1 MKKKKLALL
10 LAVAMSVTSIDSTA
24 MIVNAADFTSEDV
37 QEQGVELTDEPS
49 EATVETDA
57 ETEDGGVLSE
67 NSSEDESIEITDEPQ
82 ESADTE
88 GEDAEIDIQEEEE
101 TSPEDVFSAEDEIAV
116 LNDEGEGD
124 LGDSN
129 SEVSATEM
137 TLGNVYK
144 AKIDE
149 PGKTV
154 WFKFTPAESGRYE
167 IYSTGR
173 FDTYVEFYGT
183 NPAGTRIAENDDGNK
198 DVNFSLKQNLEAG
211 ETYYYRTRML
221 HEDVKGTFN
230 VQIVQKKVLSVEA
243 ANVLT
248 EGIAGTAFYTY
259 ADLTVK
265 SADDTVI
272 STKLSYNDRQVSVY
286 DDSEY
291 IGSIS
296 VSLTKDGQ
304 EYSLGKTLDAGIY
317 TMKFVYKN
325 DGEEEASVESTTY
338 TVTIRDIEDIAN
350 SPLYKG
356 SLSLNKTTEVSTPIK
371 GMAYYSFT
379 APADGD
385 YYMTNCKS
393 SFSVYRVNSDGT
405 VYDAGQTWIGSKK
418 DDRFYL
424 CFYGGNYSDS
434 DKETVSVTVKPI
446 VDMESMVYVADSDS
460 AIDGLE
466 NPTAWENMP
475 GRLILTD
482 KEGGTEEIVPTWD
495 SILWLASGY
504 NIHNEVYT
512 INADK
517 SETKFE
523 RYDEENYEARPFPA
537 GNYKVRFT
545 LYNNNGSETGITA
558 ETTFTVKALDFMSL
572 PELKKDSNA
581 IDVSESRYKWYRFT
595 PWKDG
600 HYHFQWKFAKENG
613 NSDGFDRKWYRIE
626 NGKPVPYDMYWDI
639 EDGNSEL
646 KNDTQYVIGIK
657 SAEDNPVTLN
667 ITKEAVAVEMK
678 NLVYSPNPMTFTAGF
693 DNVSLDKF
701 KGTVVF
707 DNDTTKAVSMG
718 YEDYD
723 NDLSYMLVNSDD
735 NTVDTLNLPAGE
747 YFYKILYNRIQ
758 VASIPVA
765 VVEPE
770 ITVDLKAD
778 NAGIVKNSGSR
789 MIVSFTP
796 EKSGKYELNFN
807 AGVRSVKLAT
817 KNEDGTYTQINS
829 WSNYYDNLYSVYATL
844 NAETTYY
851 FGISA
856 EDRYQELQVTPK
868 LLAKPVKI
876 ETKLLENREYIE
888 EIDDFSD
895 VKLET
900 TVTFSDGTTKKVS
913 NNEKFDGYEIEYEG
927 CLAGEV
933 EYSRFYFYSSLNPGT
948 WNIRPCLVDTGSDDN
963 ESDIKG
969 DLAGKEITITVNSL
983 NDKMSEFTPLEK
995 DKETN
1000 VKATNQALYTF
1011 TADKAGTYVLS
1022 GEAGI
1027 EGTAYIYDAEEAC
1040 WYEYNLYKELNL
1052 AAGQSCVIKLQPYF
1066 DTTITVSQKTEE
1078 IPDPDPGDKPTGE
1091 TTKDFELTDGMSGK
1105 EITVANEGDVVS
1117 ATFTPPADGYYRVDI
1132 RDIRDISDYEAYVS
1146 TSLYRDDNED
1156 NITTTSSDELTW
1168 KLEKGKKYTYQF
1180 ELQEEETDDYIR
1192 GSFKVSFRKVEIKTI
1207 KNIELVLKDE
1217 YQESDCTMLDDLGDF
1232 YNTKITYQDGLSKI
1246 YERLGGTDE
1255 FGNQWD
1261 TTDKEDESTSYTS
1274 KAIKHQISFR
1284 YCGTGES
1291 DWNDIGQQSI
1301 NIPALASFDELAV
1314 DKEAMPFKDE
1324 ADRKYYRFTP
1334 SETGT
1339 YRFDSKMIGTHSL
1352 DVDIYTIDGAYNGSE
1367 NRWQLEQNEMSKTYL
1382 GAGKVSCYLQKGQT
1396 YVVQVNWHYDEDA
1409 STSTLQIKK
1418 IKTLKSI
1425 EVENKPDQTSVLPG
1439 NSDFLRFS
1447 LDGMTINATYTDGSV
1462 EKIVYGKTDSQ
1473 GMTFD
1478 IYSTKWIN
1486 DKICRVMVEM
1496 GGYKASFDLEA
1507 ASWDAVPALTPEK
1520 EESVVATA
1528 NGMAFRRF
1536 VPSESGYYSFSGK
1549 NCWIQLYDSSAK
1561 EGLTEDRAYLEKGVP
1576 YWVYIYVTNPKETA
1590 TVKVLTGACRW
1601 EVSEK
1606 VEATCTK
1613 DGKVVKTCKT
1623 HGDTITMID
1632 SARGHE
1638 WGAWATIKKPSCA
1651 DGEQQHVCDVCKTV
1665 EKRSIKATKAHS
1677 FSAWKVTKNATVL
1690 AEGVQERTCSVCG
1703 KTETASVAKL
1713 PATIALNVKGTIPLK
1728 VKQSFTV
1735 KVTMGEGDRVV
1746 SWKTSNKKVV
1756 SVKNGKIK
1764 GLKAGK
1770 NATITVQLASGKKAS
1785 FKVKVQKPAVA
1796 TKSIKV
1802 TNAATGRKQ
1811 GKKATLKRGQ
1821 SLKLKAAL
1829 TPITSLQKVK
1839 WSTSNKK
1846 IVTVSKSGVIKAK
1859 KKGKATITV
1868 KSGNKKYN
1876 IKITVK

>member
-24 MIVNAADFTSEDV
+24 MMVNAADFTSEDV

-57 ETEDGGVLSE
+57 ETEDGEVISD
-67 NSSEDESIEITDEPQ
+67 NSSEDESIEVTDEPQ

-137 TLGNVYK
+137 TLGNVYQ

-149 PGKTV
+149 AGKTV

-211 ETYYYRTRML
+211 KTYYYRTKMYS
-221 HEDVKGTFN
+221 EYVTGTFN

-243 ANVLT
+243 TDVLT

-265 SADDTVI
+265 SADDMVI
-272 STKLSYNDRQVSVY
+272 STKLFYNDRQVSV

-304 EYSLGKTLDAGIY
+304 EYSLGDYLNAGTY

-325 DGEEEASVESTTY
+325 DGEEEASVESIPY
-338 TVTIRDIEDIAN
+338 TVTIRDANDITN

-356 SLSLNKTTEVSTPIK
+356 SLSLNETTEVSTPRK
-371 GMAYYSFT
+371 GVAYYSFT

-393 SFSVYRVNSDGT
+393 DFSVYRVNSEGT
-405 VYDAGQTWIGSKK
+405 VYYAGQTWTDLKK
-418 DDRFYL
+418 DDRVYL
-424 CFYGGNYSDS
+424 RFYGGNYSDS

-466 NPTAWENMP
+466 NPTVWENMP

-495 SILWLASGY
+495 STLRLESGY

-537 GNYKVRFT
+537 GNYKVKFT
-545 LYNNNGSETGITA
+545 LYDNNDSKTDITA
-558 ETTFTVKALDFMSL
+558 ETTFTVKALDYKSL
-572 PELKKDSNA
+572 PELTKDSNA
-581 IDVSESRYKWYRFT
+581 IDASGSYYKWYRFT

-600 HYHFQWKFAKENG
+600 YYHFEWQSAKGNG
-613 NSDGFDRKWYRIE
+613 NSAGFDRKWYRIE
-626 NGKPVPYDMYWDI
+626 NGKPVPDDNYGNI
-639 EDGNSEL
+639 EYGNSEL
-646 KNDTQYVIGIK
+646 IKGTQYVIGIK
-657 SAEDNPVTLN
+657 SATDNPVTLN
-667 ITKEAVAVEMK
+667 ITKEPVAVEMK

-693 DNVSLDKF
+693 DDVRLDKF

-718 YEDYD
+718 YDDYD
-723 NDLSYMLVNSDD
+723 NDLSYMLVNSDGD
-735 NTVDTLNLPAGE
+735 AVDTSNLPAGE
-747 YFYKILYNRIQ
+747 YFYKILHNRIQ
-758 VASIPVA
+758 VASILVT

-770 ITVDLKAD
+770 ITADLKAD
-778 NAGIVKNSGSR
+778 KSGTVKNNGSQ
-789 MIVSFTP
+789 MIVSFAP

-817 KNEDGTYTQINS
+817 KDESGTYTQINS
-829 WSNYYDNLYSVYATL
+829 WSNDYSESLSSVYATL
-844 NAETTYY
+844 NAGTTYY

-856 EDRYQELQVTPK
+856 DDRYQELQITPK

-876 ETKLLENREYIE
+876 ETKLLENRDYIE
-888 EIDDFSD
+888 RINNFSD

-900 TVTFSDGTTKKVS
+900 TVTFSDDTTKKVS
-913 NNEKFDGYEIEYEG
+913 NNETFDGYKIEYEG
-927 CLAGEV
+927 CLAGEA
-933 EYSRFYFYSSLNPGT
+933 EYNRFYYSSLNPGK
-948 WNIRPCLVDTGSDDN
+948 WNIRPCLVDADSDDD
-963 ESDIKG
+963 ESDIEG
-969 DLAGKEITITVNSL
+969 TLTRNEITITVNSL
-983 NDKMSEFTPLEK
+983 NDKMSAFTPLEK
-995 DKETN
+995 DKKTN

-1011 TADKAGTYVLS
+1011 TADEEGTYVLS
-1022 GEAGI
+1022 SEANI
-1027 EGTAYIYDAEEAC
+1027 EGTAYIYDAEDEY
-1040 WYEYNLYKELNL
+1040 WYAYDLYEELNL
-1052 AAGQSCVIKLQPYF
+1052 AAEQSCVIKLQSYF
-1066 DTTITVSQKTEE
+1066 DATITVSKKTEE

-1091 TTKDFELTDGMSGK
+1091 TTKDFELTDGMSEK
-1105 EITVANEGDVVS
+1105 EITVANAVDVVS

-1132 RDIRDISDYEAYVS
+1132 RDISDYEAYVS
-1146 TSLYRDDNED
+1146 TSLYCDDNRD
-1156 NITTTSSDELTW
+1156 TITTTSSDALIW
-1168 KLEKGKKYTYQF
+1168 KLENGKKYTYKF
-1180 ELQEEETDDYIR
+1180 ELREEETDDYIR
-1192 GSFKVSFRKVEIKTI
+1192 GSFKVSFRKIELKTI

-1217 YQESDCTMLDDLGDF
+1217 YQASDCTLFDDLYDF
-1232 YNTKITYQDGLSKI
+1232 YNTKITYQDGSSKI
-1246 YERLGGTDE
+1246 YERLWGTDE
-1255 FGNQWD
+1255 YGNQWD
-1261 TTDKEDESTSYTS
+1261 TTHKEDESTSYAS
-1274 KAIKHQISFR
+1274 KAIKHQISFM
-1284 YCGTGES
+1284 YIGTGES
-1291 DWNDIGQQSI
+1291 EWTDIGQQSI

-1314 DKEAMPFKDE
+1314 NKEAMPFENGLDK
-1324 ADRKYYRFTP
+1324 KCYRFTP

-1367 NRWQLEQNEMSKTYL
+1367 NRWQLDKNEMSKTYL
-1382 GAGKVSCYLQKGQT
+1382 EAGKVSCYLQEGQT
-1396 YVVQVNWHYDEDA
+1396 YVVEVHWYYDEDA
-1409 STSTLQIKK
+1409 SASTLQIRKV
-1418 IKTLKSI
+1418 KTLKSI
-1425 EVENKPDQTSVLPG
+1425 EVEKKPDQKSVLPG
-1439 NSDFLRFS
+1439 NPDFRRVS
-1447 LDGMTINATYTDGSV
+1447 LDGMTIKATYTDGSV

-1507 ASWDAVPALTPEK
+1507 ASWDDVPALTLEK
-1520 EESVVATA
+1520 EENIVSTA
-1528 NGMAFRRF
+1528 NNVAFRRF

-1549 NCWIQLYDSSAK
+1549 NCWIQLYDSGAK
-1561 EGLTEDRAYLEKGVP
+1561 KGLTEDRAYLEKDVP

-1601 EVSEK
+1601 EVIEK

-1613 DGKVVKTCKT
+1613 DGKVVKECKT

-1638 WGAWATIKKPSCA
+1638 WGAWITIKKPSCA
-1651 DGEQQHVCDVCKTV
+1651 DGEQQHVCSDCKTV

-1690 AEGVQERTCSVCG
+1690 SEGVQQRSCSVCG
-1703 KTETASVAKL
+1703 KTETASIAKL

-1735 KVTMGEGDRVV
+1735 KVTMGAGDRVV

-1770 NATITVQLASGKKAS
+1770 SATITVQLASGKKAS

-1811 GKKATLKRGQ
+1811 GKKATMKRGQ

>member
-10 LAVAMSVTSIDSTA
+10 LAVAMTVTSIDSTA
-24 MIVNAADFTSEDV
+24 MMVNAADFISEEV
-37 QEQGVELTDEPS
+37 QEQSVELTDEPS
-49 EATVETDA
+49 EATEETDA
-57 ETEDGGVLSE
+57 ETEDGEVISD

-137 TLGNVYK
+137 TLGNVYQ

-149 PGKTV
+149 AGKTV

-211 ETYYYRTRML
+211 KTYYYRTKMYS
-221 HEDVKGTFN
+221 EYVKGTFN

-243 ANVLT
+243 TDVLT

-265 SADDTVI
+265 SADDMVI
-272 STKLSYNDRQVSVY
+272 STKLFYNDRQVSV

-304 EYSLGKTLDAGIY
+304 EYSLGDYLNAGTY

-325 DGEEEASVESTTY
+325 DGEEEASVESIPY
-338 TVTIRDIEDIAN
+338 TVTIRDANDITN

-356 SLSLNKTTEVSTPIK
+356 SLSLNETTEVSTPRK
-371 GMAYYSFT
+371 GVAYYSFT

-393 SFSVYRVNSDGT
+393 DFSVYRVNSEGT
-405 VYDAGQTWIGSKK
+405 VYYAGQTWTDLKK
-418 DDRFYL
+418 DDRVYL
-424 CFYGGNYSDS
+424 RFYGGNYSDS

-466 NPTAWENMP
+466 NPTVWENMP

-495 SILWLASGY
+495 STLRLASGY

-537 GNYKVRFT
+537 GNYKVKFT
-545 LYNNNGSETGITA
+545 LYDNNDSKTDITA
-558 ETTFTVKALDFMSL
+558 ETTFTVKALDYKSL
-572 PELKKDSNA
+572 PELTKDSNA
-581 IDVSESRYKWYRFT
+581 IDASGSYYKWYRFT

-600 HYHFQWKFAKENG
+600 YYHFEWQSAKGNG
-613 NSDGFDRKWYRIE
+613 NSAGFDRKWYRIE
-626 NGKPVPYDMYWDI
+626 NGKPVPDDNYGNI
-639 EDGNSEL
+639 EYGNSEL
-646 KNDTQYVIGIK
+646 IKGTQYVIGIK
-657 SAEDNPVTLN
+657 SATDNPVTLN
-667 ITKEAVAVEMK
+667 ITKEPVAVEMK

-693 DNVSLDKF
+693 DDVRLDKF

-718 YEDYD
+718 YDDYD
-723 NDLSYMLVNSDD
+723 NDLSYMLVNSDGD
-735 NTVDTLNLPAGE
+735 AVDTSNLPAGE
-747 YFYKILYNRIQ
+747 YFYKILHNRIQ
-758 VASIPVA
+758 VASILVT

-770 ITVDLKAD
+770 ITADLKAD
-778 NAGIVKNSGSR
+778 KSGTVKNNGSQ
-789 MIVSFTP
+789 MIVSFAP

-817 KNEDGTYTQINS
+817 KDESGTYTQINS
-829 WSNYYDNLYSVYATL
+829 WSNDYSESLSSVYATL
-844 NAETTYY
+844 NAGTTYY

-856 EDRYQELQVTPK
+856 DDRYQELQITPK

-876 ETKLLENREYIE
+876 ETKLLENRDYIE
-888 EIDDFSD
+888 RINNFSD

-900 TVTFSDGTTKKVS
+900 TVTFSDDTTKKVS
-913 NNEKFDGYEIEYEG
+913 NNETFDGYKIEYEG
-927 CLAGEV
+927 CLAGEA
-933 EYSRFYFYSSLNPGT
+933 EYNRFYYSSLNPGK
-948 WNIRPCLVDTGSDDN
+948 WNIRPCLVDADSDDD
-963 ESDIKG
+963 ESDIEG
-969 DLAGKEITITVNSL
+969 TLTRNEITITVNSL
-983 NDKMSEFTPLEK
+983 NDKMSAFTPLEK
-995 DKETN
+995 DKKTN

-1011 TADKAGTYVLS
+1011 TADEEGTYVLS
-1022 GEAGI
+1022 SEANI
-1027 EGTAYIYDAEEAC
+1027 EGTAYIYDAEDEY
-1040 WYEYNLYKELNL
+1040 WYAYDLYEELNL
-1052 AAGQSCVIKLQPYF
+1052 AAEQSCVIKLQSYF
-1066 DTTITVSQKTEE
+1066 DATITVSKKTEE

-1091 TTKDFELTDGMSGK
+1091 TTKDFELTDGMSEK
-1105 EITVANEGDVVS
+1105 EITVANAVDVVS

-1132 RDIRDISDYEAYVS
+1132 RDISDYEAYVS
-1146 TSLYRDDNED
+1146 TSLYCDDNRD
-1156 NITTTSSDELTW
+1156 TITTTSSDALIW
-1168 KLEKGKKYTYQF
+1168 KLENGKKYTYKF
-1180 ELQEEETDDYIR
+1180 ELREEETDDYIR
-1192 GSFKVSFRKVEIKTI
+1192 GSFKVSFRKIELKTI

-1217 YQESDCTMLDDLGDF
+1217 YQASDCTLFDDLYDF
-1232 YNTKITYQDGLSKI
+1232 YNTKITYQDGSSKI
-1246 YERLGGTDE
+1246 YERLWGTDE
-1255 FGNQWD
+1255 YGNQWD
-1261 TTDKEDESTSYTS
+1261 TTHKEDESTSYAS
-1274 KAIKHQISFR
+1274 KAIKHQISFM
-1284 YCGTGES
+1284 YIGTGES
-1291 DWNDIGQQSI
+1291 EWTDIGQQSI

-1314 DKEAMPFKDE
+1314 NKEAMPFENGLDK
-1324 ADRKYYRFTP
+1324 KCYRFTP

-1367 NRWQLEQNEMSKTYL
+1367 NRWQLDKNEMSKTYL
-1382 GAGKVSCYLQKGQT
+1382 EAGKVSCYLQEGQT
-1396 YVVQVNWHYDEDA
+1396 YVVEVHWYYDEDA
-1409 STSTLQIKK
+1409 SASTLQIRKV
-1418 IKTLKSI
+1418 KTLKSI
-1425 EVENKPDQTSVLPG
+1425 EVEKKPDQKSVLPG
-1439 NSDFLRFS
+1439 NSDFRRVS
-1447 LDGMTINATYTDGSV
+1447 LDGMTIKATYTDGSV

-1507 ASWDAVPALTPEK
+1507 ASWDDVPALTLEK
-1520 EESVVATA
+1520 EENIVSTA
-1528 NGMAFRRF
+1528 NNVAFRRF

-1549 NCWIQLYDSSAK
+1549 NCWIQLYDSGAK
-1561 EGLTEDRAYLEKGVP
+1561 KGLTEDRAYLEKDVP

-1601 EVSEK
+1601 EVIEK

-1613 DGKVVKTCKT
+1613 DGKVVKECKT

-1638 WGAWATIKKPSCA
+1638 WGAWITIKKPSCA
-1651 DGEQQHVCDVCKTV
+1651 DGEQQHVCSDCKTV

-1690 AEGVQERTCSVCG
+1690 SEGVQQRSCSVCG
-1703 KTETASVAKL
+1703 KTETASIAKL

-1735 KVTMGEGDRVV
+1735 KVTMGAGDRVV

-1770 NATITVQLASGKKAS
+1770 SATITVQLASGKKAS

-1811 GKKATLKRGQ
+1811 GKKATMKRGQ

-1859 KKGKATITV
+1859 KKGRATITV

-1876 IKITVK
+1876 IRIIVK

>member
-24 MIVNAADFTSEDV
+24 MMVNAADFTSEDV

-57 ETEDGGVLSE
+57 ETEDGEVISD

-137 TLGNVYK
+137 TLGEVYQ

-149 PGKTV
+149 AGKTV

-405 VYDAGQTWIGSKK
+405 VYYAGQTWTNLQKGDSV
-418 DDRFYL
+418 YL

-495 SILWLASGY
+495 SILRLASGY

-572 PELKKDSNA
+572 PGLKKDSNA
-581 IDVSESRYKWYRFT
+581 IDASESRYKWYRFT

-758 VASIPVA
+758 VASIPVT

-844 NAETTYY
+844 NAGTTYY

-868 LLAKPVKI
+868 LLAEPVKI

-888 EIDDFSD
+888 EIDDFRD

-900 TVTFSDGTTKKVS
+900 TVTFSDSTTKKVS
-913 NNEKFDGYEIEYEG
+913 NNETFDGYKIEYEG
-927 CLAGEV
+927 GLAGEA
-933 EYSRFYFYSSLNPGT
+933 EYNRFYSYSSLKPGT
-948 WNIRPCLVDTGSDDN
+948 WNIRPCLVDADD
-963 ESDIKG
+963 ESDIEG
-969 DLAGKEITITVNSL
+969 TLTRNEITIKVNSL

-1022 GEAGI
+1022 SEANI
-1027 EGTAYIYDAEEAC
+1027 EGTAYIYDVEDED
-1040 WYEYNLYKELNL
+1040 WYVSDLSEELNL

-1066 DTTITVSQKTEE
+1066 DTTITVSKKTEE

-1091 TTKDFELTDGMSGK
+1091 TTEDFALTDGMSGK
-1105 EITVANEGDVVS
+1105 EIIVAKAGDVVS

-1132 RDIRDISDYEAYVS
+1132 SDISDDDDYVS

-1156 NITTTSSDELTW
+1156 NITTTSSDALIW
-1168 KLEKGKKYTYQF
+1168 KLENGKKYTYKF
-1180 ELQEEETDDYIR
+1180 ELRDGDTDDYMR

-1217 YQESDCTMLDDLGDF
+1217 YQASDCTLFDDLYNF
-1232 YNTKITYQDGLSKI
+1232 YNTKITYQDGSSKI
-1246 YERLGGTDE
+1246 YEWLSGTDE
-1255 FGNQWD
+1255 YGNQWD

-1274 KAIKHQISFR
+1274 KAIKHQISFM
-1284 YCGTGES
+1284 YLGTGES
-1291 DWNDIGQQSI
+1291 DWEEIGQQSI
-1301 NIPALASFDELAV
+1301 NIPALDSFDELAV
-1314 DKEAMPFKDE
+1314 NKEVMPFKDE
-1324 ADRKYYRFTP
+1324 TDRKYYRFTP
-1334 SETGT
+1334 SETRT

-1352 DVDIYTIDGAYNGSE
+1352 DVDIYTIDGAYSGSE

-1507 ASWDAVPALTPEK
+1507 ASWDAVPALTLEK

-1561 EGLTEDRAYLEKGVP
+1561 EGLTEDRAYLEKDVP

-1590 TVKVLTGACRW
+1590 TIKVLTGACQW
-1601 EVSEK
+1601 EVLEE

-1613 DGKVVKTCKT
+1613 DGKVVKKCKT

-1638 WGAWATIKKPSCA
+1638 WGAWTTIKKPSCA
-1651 DGEQQHVCDVCKTV
+1651 DGEQQHVCSDCKTV

-1677 FSAWKVTKNATVL
+1677 FSAWKVTRKATVL
-1690 AEGVQERTCSVCG
+1690 AEGTQERTCSVCG
-1703 KTETASVAKL
+1703 KKETASIKKL

-1735 KVTMGEGDRVV
+1735 KVTMGAGDRVV
-1746 SWKTSNKKVV
+1746 SWKTSNKKYV

-1770 NATITVQLASGKKAS
+1770 SATITVQLASGKKAS

-1802 TNAATGRKQ
+1802 TNTATGKNQ
-1811 GKKATLKRGQ
+1811 GKSATLKRGQ
-1821 SLKLKAAL
+1821 SLKLAAVL
-1829 TPITSLQKVK
+1829 SPVTSVQKVT

>member
-10 LAVAMSVTSIDSTA
+10 LAVAMIVTSIDSTA
-24 MIVNAADFTSEDV
+24 MMVNAADFTSEEV
-37 QEQGVELTDEPS
+37 QEQSVEFTDEPS

-57 ETEDGGVLSE
+57 ETEDGEVISD

-137 TLGNVYK
+137 TLGNVYQ

-183 NPAGTRIAENDDGNK
+183 NPAGTRIDENDDGNK

-243 ANVLT
+243 TDVLT

-286 DDSEY
+286 DDSGY

-325 DGEEEASVESTTY
+325 DGEEEASVESAPY
-338 TVTIRDIEDIAN
+338 TVTIGDIEDIAN

-446 VDMESMVYVADSDS
+446 VDMESMVYVPDSDS

-466 NPTAWENMP
+466 NPTAWDNMP
-475 GRLILTD
+475 GRLRLTD

-495 SILWLASGY
+495 GILWLASGY

-572 PELKKDSNA
+572 PGLKKDSNA
-581 IDVSESRYKWYRFT
+581 IDASESRYKWYRFT

-796 EKSGKYELNFN
+796 ENSGKYELNFN

-856 EDRYQELQVTPK
+856 DDRYQELQITPK

-876 ETKLLENREYIE
+876 ETKLLENRDYIE
-888 EIDDFSD
+888 RINNFSD

-900 TVTFSDGTTKKVS
+900 TVTFSDDTTKKVS
-913 NNEKFDGYEIEYEG
+913 NNETFDGYKIEYEG
-927 CLAGEV
+927 CLAGEA
-933 EYSRFYFYSSLNPGT
+933 EYNRFYYSSLNPGK
-948 WNIRPCLVDTGSDDN
+948 WNIRPCLVDADSDDD
-963 ESDIKG
+963 ESDIEG
-969 DLAGKEITITVNSL
+969 TLTRNEITITVNSL
-983 NDKMSEFTPLEK
+983 NDKMSAFTPLEK
-995 DKETN
+995 DKKTN

-1011 TADKAGTYVLS
+1011 TADEEGTYVLS
-1022 GEAGI
+1022 SEANI
-1027 EGTAYIYDAEEAC
+1027 EGTAYIYDAEDEY
-1040 WYEYNLYKELNL
+1040 WYAYDLYEELNL
-1052 AAGQSCVIKLQPYF
+1052 AAEQSCVIKLQSYF
-1066 DTTITVSQKTEE
+1066 DATITVSKKTEE

-1091 TTKDFELTDGMSGK
+1091 TTKDFELTDGMSEK
-1105 EITVANEGDVVS
+1105 EITVANAVDVVS

-1132 RDIRDISDYEAYVS
+1132 RDISDYEAYVS
-1146 TSLYRDDNED
+1146 TSLYCDDNRD
-1156 NITTTSSDELTW
+1156 TITTTSSDALIW
-1168 KLEKGKKYTYQF
+1168 KLENGKKYTYKF
-1180 ELQEEETDDYIR
+1180 ELREEETDDYIR
-1192 GSFKVSFRKVEIKTI
+1192 GSFKVSFRKIELKTI

-1217 YQESDCTMLDDLGDF
+1217 YQASDCTLFDDLYDF
-1232 YNTKITYQDGLSKI
+1232 YNTKITYQDGSSKI
-1246 YERLGGTDE
+1246 YERLWGTDE
-1255 FGNQWD
+1255 YGNQWD
-1261 TTDKEDESTSYTS
+1261 TTHKEDESTSYAS
-1274 KAIKHQISFR
+1274 KAIKHQISFM
-1284 YCGTGES
+1284 YIGTGES
-1291 DWNDIGQQSI
+1291 EWTDIGQQSI

-1314 DKEAMPFKDE
+1314 NKEAMPFENGLDK
-1324 ADRKYYRFTP
+1324 KCYRFTP

-1367 NRWQLEQNEMSKTYL
+1367 NRWQLDKNEMSKTYL
-1382 GAGKVSCYLQKGQT
+1382 EAGKVSCYLQEGQT
-1396 YVVQVNWHYDEDA
+1396 YVVEVHWYYDEDA
-1409 STSTLQIKK
+1409 SASTLQIRKV
-1418 IKTLKSI
+1418 KTLKSI
-1425 EVENKPDQTSVLPG
+1425 EVEKKPDQKSVLPG
-1439 NSDFLRFS
+1439 NSDFRRVS
-1447 LDGMTINATYTDGSV
+1447 LDGMTIKATYTDGSV

-1507 ASWDAVPALTPEK
+1507 ASWDDVPALTLEK
-1520 EESVVATA
+1520 EENIVSTA
-1528 NGMAFRRF
+1528 NNVAFRRF

-1549 NCWIQLYDSSAK
+1549 NCWIQLYDSGAK
-1561 EGLTEDRAYLEKGVP
+1561 KGLTEDRAYLEKDVP

-1601 EVSEK
+1601 EVIEK

-1613 DGKVVKTCKT
+1613 DGKVVKECKT

-1638 WGAWATIKKPSCA
+1638 WGAWITIKKPSCA
-1651 DGEQQHVCDVCKTV
+1651 DGEQQHVCSDCKTV

-1690 AEGVQERTCSVCG
+1690 SEGVQQRSCSVCG
-1703 KTETASVAKL
+1703 KTETASIAKL

-1735 KVTMGEGDRVV
+1735 KVTMGAGDRVV

-1770 NATITVQLASGKKAS
+1770 SATITVQLASGKKAS

-1811 GKKATLKRGQ
+1811 GKKATMKRGQ

>member
-10 LAVAMSVTSIDSTA
+10 LAVAMIVTSIDSTA
-24 MIVNAADFTSEDV
+24 MMVNAADFTSEEV
-37 QEQGVELTDEPS
+37 QEQSVELTDEPS
-49 EATVETDA
+49 EAAEETDA

-137 TLGNVYK
+137 TLGEVYQ

-149 PGKTV
+149 AGKTV

-405 VYDAGQTWIGSKK
+405 VYNAGQTWTNLQKG
-418 DDRFYL
+418 DRVYL

-446 VDMESMVYVADSDS
+446 VDMESMVYVPDSDS

-466 NPTAWENMP
+466 NPTAWDNMP
-475 GRLILTD
+475 GRLRLTD

-581 IDVSESRYKWYRFT
+581 IDASESRYKWYRFT

-778 NAGIVKNSGSR
+778 NA
-789 MIVSFTP
+789 
-796 EKSGKYELNFN
+796 
-807 AGVRSVKLAT
+807 
-817 KNEDGTYTQINS
+817 
-829 WSNYYDNLYSVYATL
+829 
-844 NAETTYY
+844 
-851 FGISA
+851 
-856 EDRYQELQVTPK
+856 
-868 LLAKPVKI
+868 PV
-876 ETKLLENREYIE
+876 L
-888 EIDDFSD
+888 
-895 VKLET
+895 
-900 TVTFSDGTTKKVS
+900 
-913 NNEKFDGYEIEYEG
+913 
-927 CLAGEV
+927 
-933 EYSRFYFYSSLNPGT
+933 
-948 WNIRPCLVDTGSDDN
+948 
-963 ESDIKG
+963 
-969 DLAGKEITITVNSL
+969 
-983 NDKMSEFTPLEK
+983 
-995 DKETN
+995 
-1000 VKATNQALYTF
+1000 
-1011 TADKAGTYVLS
+1011 
-1022 GEAGI
+1022 
-1027 EGTAYIYDAEEAC
+1027 
-1040 WYEYNLYKELNL
+1040 
-1052 AAGQSCVIKLQPYF
+1052 
-1066 DTTITVSQKTEE
+1066 
-1078 IPDPDPGDKPTGE
+1078 
-1091 TTKDFELTDGMSGK
+1091 
-1105 EITVANEGDVVS
+1105 
-1117 ATFTPPADGYYRVDI
+1117 
-1132 RDIRDISDYEAYVS
+1132 
-1146 TSLYRDDNED
+1146 
-1156 NITTTSSDELTW
+1156 
-1168 KLEKGKKYTYQF
+1168 
-1180 ELQEEETDDYIR
+1180 
-1192 GSFKVSFRKVEIKTI
+1192 
-1207 KNIELVLKDE
+1207 
-1217 YQESDCTMLDDLGDF
+1217 
-1232 YNTKITYQDGLSKI
+1232 
-1246 YERLGGTDE
+1246 
-1255 FGNQWD
+1255 
-1261 TTDKEDESTSYTS
+1261 
-1274 KAIKHQISFR
+1274 
-1284 YCGTGES
+1284 
-1291 DWNDIGQQSI
+1291 
-1301 NIPALASFDELAV
+1301 
-1314 DKEAMPFKDE
+1314 
-1324 ADRKYYRFTP
+1324 
-1334 SETGT
+1334 
-1339 YRFDSKMIGTHSL
+1339 
-1352 DVDIYTIDGAYNGSE
+1352 
-1367 NRWQLEQNEMSKTYL
+1367 
-1382 GAGKVSCYLQKGQT
+1382 
-1396 YVVQVNWHYDEDA
+1396 
-1409 STSTLQIKK
+1409 
-1418 IKTLKSI
+1418 
-1425 EVENKPDQTSVLPG
+1425 
-1439 NSDFLRFS
+1439 
-1447 LDGMTINATYTDGSV
+1447 
-1462 EKIVYGKTDSQ
+1462 
-1473 GMTFD
+1473 
-1478 IYSTKWIN
+1478 
-1486 DKICRVMVEM
+1486 
-1496 GGYKASFDLEA
+1496 
-1507 ASWDAVPALTPEK
+1507 
-1520 EESVVATA
+1520 
-1528 NGMAFRRF
+1528 
-1536 VPSESGYYSFSGK
+1536 
-1549 NCWIQLYDSSAK
+1549 
-1561 EGLTEDRAYLEKGVP
+1561 
-1576 YWVYIYVTNPKETA
+1576 
-1590 TVKVLTGACRW
+1590 
-1601 EVSEK
+1601 
-1606 VEATCTK
+1606 
-1613 DGKVVKTCKT
+1613 
-1623 HGDTITMID
+1623 
-1632 SARGHE
+1632 
-1638 WGAWATIKKPSCA
+1638 
-1651 DGEQQHVCDVCKTV
+1651 
-1665 EKRSIKATKAHS
+1665 
-1677 FSAWKVTKNATVL
+1677 
-1690 AEGVQERTCSVCG
+1690 
-1703 KTETASVAKL
+1703 
-1713 PATIALNVKGTIPLK
+1713 
-1728 VKQSFTV
+1728 
-1735 KVTMGEGDRVV
+1735 
-1746 SWKTSNKKVV
+1746 
-1756 SVKNGKIK
+1756 
-1764 GLKAGK
+1764 
-1770 NATITVQLASGKKAS
+1770 
-1785 FKVKVQKPAVA
+1785 
-1796 TKSIKV
+1796 
-1802 TNAATGRKQ
+1802 
-1811 GKKATLKRGQ
+1811 
-1821 SLKLKAAL
+1821 
-1829 TPITSLQKVK
+1829 
-1839 WSTSNKK
+1839 
-1846 IVTVSKSGVIKAK
+1846 
-1859 KKGKATITV
+1859 
-1868 KSGNKKYN
+1868 
-1876 IKITVK
+1876 

>member
-10 LAVAMSVTSIDSTA
+10 LAVAMIVTSIDSTA
-24 MIVNAADFTSEDV
+24 MMVNAADFTSEEV
-37 QEQGVELTDEPS
+37 QEQSVELTDEPS

-57 ETEDGGVLSE
+57 ETEDGEVISD

-137 TLGNVYK
+137 TLGNVYQ

-149 PGKTV
+149 AGKTV

-211 ETYYYRTRML
+211 KTYYYRTKMYS
-221 HEDVKGTFN
+221 EYVTGTFN

-265 SADDTVI
+265 STDDTVI
-272 STKLSYNDRQVSVY
+272 STQLSYNDRQVSVY
-286 DDSEY
+286 DDSGS

-325 DGEEEASVESTTY
+325 AGEEEASVESAPY

-613 NSDGFDRKWYRIE
+613 NSDGFDKKWYRIE

-723 NDLSYMLVNSDD
+723 NDLSYMLENSDG
-735 NTVDTLNLPAGE
+735 NAVDTSNLSAGS
-747 YFYKILYNRIQ
+747 YSYTISYNGIK

-770 ITVDLKAD
+770 ITADLKAD
-778 NAGIVKNSGSR
+778 TAGIVKNSGSQ

-817 KNEDGTYTQINS
+817 KDESGTYTQINS
-829 WSNYYDNLYSVYATL
+829 WSNDYSESLSSVYATL
-844 NAETTYY
+844 NAGTTYY

-856 EDRYQELQVTPK
+856 DDRYQELQITPK

-876 ETKLLENREYIE
+876 ETKLLENRDYIE
-888 EIDDFSD
+888 RINNFSD

-900 TVTFSDGTTKKVS
+900 TVTFSDDTTKKVS
-913 NNEKFDGYEIEYEG
+913 NNETFDGYKIEYEG
-927 CLAGEV
+927 CLAGEA
-933 EYSRFYFYSSLNPGT
+933 EYNRFYYSSLNPGK
-948 WNIRPCLVDTGSDDN
+948 WNIRPCLVDADSDDD
-963 ESDIKG
+963 ESDIEG
-969 DLAGKEITITVNSL
+969 TLTRNEITITVNSL
-983 NDKMSEFTPLEK
+983 NDKMSAFTPLEK
-995 DKETN
+995 DKKTN

-1011 TADKAGTYVLS
+1011 TADEEGTYVLS
-1022 GEAGI
+1022 SEANI
-1027 EGTAYIYDAEEAC
+1027 EGTAYIYDAEDEY
-1040 WYEYNLYKELNL
+1040 WYAYDLYEELNL
-1052 AAGQSCVIKLQPYF
+1052 AAEQSCVIKLQSYF
-1066 DTTITVSQKTEE
+1066 DATITVSKKTEE

-1091 TTKDFELTDGMSGK
+1091 TTKDFELTDGMSEK
-1105 EITVANEGDVVS
+1105 EITVANAVDVVS

-1132 RDIRDISDYEAYVS
+1132 RDISDYEAYVS
-1146 TSLYRDDNED
+1146 TSLYCDDNRD
-1156 NITTTSSDELTW
+1156 TITTTSSDALIW
-1168 KLEKGKKYTYQF
+1168 KLENGKKYTYKF
-1180 ELQEEETDDYIR
+1180 ELREEETDDYIR
-1192 GSFKVSFRKVEIKTI
+1192 GSFKVSFRKIELKTI

-1217 YQESDCTMLDDLGDF
+1217 YQASDCTLFDDLYDF
-1232 YNTKITYQDGLSKI
+1232 YNTKITYQDGSSKI
-1246 YERLGGTDE
+1246 YERLWGTDE
-1255 FGNQWD
+1255 YGNQWD
-1261 TTDKEDESTSYTS
+1261 TTHKEDESTSYAS
-1274 KAIKHQISFR
+1274 KAIKHQISFM
-1284 YCGTGES
+1284 YIGTGES
-1291 DWNDIGQQSI
+1291 EWTDIGQQSI

-1314 DKEAMPFKDE
+1314 NKEAMPFENGLDK
-1324 ADRKYYRFTP
+1324 KCYRFTP

-1367 NRWQLEQNEMSKTYL
+1367 NRWQLDKNEMSKTYL
-1382 GAGKVSCYLQKGQT
+1382 EAGKVSCYLQEGQT
-1396 YVVQVNWHYDEDA
+1396 YVVEVHWYYDEDA
-1409 STSTLQIKK
+1409 SASTLQIRKV
-1418 IKTLKSI
+1418 KTLKSI
-1425 EVENKPDQTSVLPG
+1425 EVEKKPDQKSVLPG
-1439 NSDFLRFS
+1439 NSDFRRVS
-1447 LDGMTINATYTDGSV
+1447 LDGMTIKATYTDGSV

-1507 ASWDAVPALTPEK
+1507 ASWDDVPALTLEK
-1520 EESVVATA
+1520 EENIVSTA
-1528 NGMAFRRF
+1528 NNVAFRRF

-1549 NCWIQLYDSSAK
+1549 NCWIQLYDSGAK
-1561 EGLTEDRAYLEKGVP
+1561 KGLTEDRAYLEKDVP

-1601 EVSEK
+1601 EVIEK

-1613 DGKVVKTCKT
+1613 DGKVVKECKT

-1638 WGAWATIKKPSCA
+1638 WGAWITIKKPSCA
-1651 DGEQQHVCDVCKTV
+1651 DGEQQHVCSDCKTV

-1690 AEGVQERTCSVCG
+1690 SEGVQQRSCSVCG
-1703 KTETASVAKL
+1703 KTETASIAKL

-1735 KVTMGEGDRVV
+1735 KVTMGAGDRVV

-1770 NATITVQLASGKKAS
+1770 SATITVQLASGKKAS

-1811 GKKATLKRGQ
+1811 GKKATMKRGQ

>member
-10 LAVAMSVTSIDSTA
+10 LAVAMTVTSIDSTA
-24 MIVNAADFTSEDV
+24 MMVNAADFTSEEV
-37 QEQGVELTDEPS
+37 QEQSVELTDEPS

-57 ETEDGGVLSE
+57 ETEDGEVISD

-101 TSPEDVFSAEDEIAV
+101 TSPEEVFSAEDEIAV

-137 TLGNVYK
+137 TLGEVYQ

-149 PGKTV
+149 AGKTV

-405 VYDAGQTWIGSKK
+405 VYYAGQTWTNLQKGDSV
-418 DDRFYL
+418 YL

-495 SILWLASGY
+495 SILRLASGY

-572 PELKKDSNA
+572 PGLKKDSNA
-581 IDVSESRYKWYRFT
+581 IDASESRYKWYRFT

-844 NAETTYY
+844 NAGTTYY

-868 LLAKPVKI
+868 LLAEPVKI

-888 EIDDFSD
+888 EIDDFRD

-900 TVTFSDGTTKKVS
+900 TVTFSDSTTKKVS
-913 NNEKFDGYEIEYEG
+913 NNETFDGYKIEYEG
-927 CLAGEV
+927 GLAGEA
-933 EYSRFYFYSSLNPGT
+933 EYNRFYSYSSLKPGT
-948 WNIRPCLVDTGSDDN
+948 WNIRPCLVDADD
-963 ESDIKG
+963 ESDIEG
-969 DLAGKEITITVNSL
+969 TLTRNEITIKVNSL

-1022 GEAGI
+1022 SEANI
-1027 EGTAYIYDAEEAC
+1027 EGTAYIYDVEDED
-1040 WYEYNLYKELNL
+1040 WYVSDLSEELNL

-1066 DTTITVSQKTEE
+1066 DTTITVSKKTEE

-1091 TTKDFELTDGMSGK
+1091 TTEDFALTDGMSGK
-1105 EITVANEGDVVS
+1105 EIIVAKAGDVVS

-1132 RDIRDISDYEAYVS
+1132 SDISDDDDYVS

-1156 NITTTSSDELTW
+1156 NITTTSSDALIW
-1168 KLEKGKKYTYQF
+1168 KLENGKKYTYKF
-1180 ELQEEETDDYIR
+1180 ELRDGDTDDYMR

-1217 YQESDCTMLDDLGDF
+1217 YQASDCTLFDDLYNF
-1232 YNTKITYQDGLSKI
+1232 YNTKITYQDGSSKI
-1246 YERLGGTDE
+1246 YEWLSGTDE
-1255 FGNQWD
+1255 YGNQWD

-1274 KAIKHQISFR
+1274 KAIKHQISFM
-1284 YCGTGES
+1284 YLGTGES
-1291 DWNDIGQQSI
+1291 DWEEIGQQSI
-1301 NIPALASFDELAV
+1301 NIPALDSFDELAV
-1314 DKEAMPFKDE
+1314 NKEVMPFKDE
-1324 ADRKYYRFTP
+1324 TDRKYYRFTP
-1334 SETGT
+1334 SETRT

-1507 ASWDAVPALTPEK
+1507 ASWDAVPALTLEK

-1651 DGEQQHVCDVCKTV
+1651 DGEQQHVCGVCKTV

-1770 NATITVQLASGKKAS
+1770 SATITVQLASGKKAS

>member
-10 LAVAMSVTSIDSTA
+10 LAVAMTVTSIDSTA

-137 TLGNVYK
+137 TLGNVYQ

-211 ETYYYRTRML
+211 KTYYYRTKMYS
-221 HEDVKGTFN
+221 EYVTGTFN

-265 SADDTVI
+265 STDDTVI
-272 STKLSYNDRQVSVY
+272 STQLSYNDRQVSVY
-286 DDSEY
+286 DDSGS

-325 DGEEEASVESTTY
+325 AGEEEASVESAPY

-581 IDVSESRYKWYRFT
+581 IDASESCYKWYRFT

-913 NNEKFDGYEIEYEG
+913 NNEKFDGM
-927 CLAGEV
+927 
-933 EYSRFYFYSSLNPGT
+933 
-948 WNIRPCLVDTGSDDN
+948 
-963 ESDIKG
+963 K
-969 DLAGKEITITVNSL
+969 
-983 NDKMSEFTPLEK
+983 
-995 DKETN
+995 
-1000 VKATNQALYTF
+1000 
-1011 TADKAGTYVLS
+1011 
-1022 GEAGI
+1022 
-1027 EGTAYIYDAEEAC
+1027 
-1040 WYEYNLYKELNL
+1040 
-1052 AAGQSCVIKLQPYF
+1052 
-1066 DTTITVSQKTEE
+1066 
-1078 IPDPDPGDKPTGE
+1078 
-1091 TTKDFELTDGMSGK
+1091 
-1105 EITVANEGDVVS
+1105 
-1117 ATFTPPADGYYRVDI
+1117 
-1132 RDIRDISDYEAYVS
+1132 
-1146 TSLYRDDNED
+1146 
-1156 NITTTSSDELTW
+1156 
-1168 KLEKGKKYTYQF
+1168 
-1180 ELQEEETDDYIR
+1180 
-1192 GSFKVSFRKVEIKTI
+1192 
-1207 KNIELVLKDE
+1207 
-1217 YQESDCTMLDDLGDF
+1217 
-1232 YNTKITYQDGLSKI
+1232 
-1246 YERLGGTDE
+1246 
-1255 FGNQWD
+1255 
-1261 TTDKEDESTSYTS
+1261 
-1274 KAIKHQISFR
+1274 
-1284 YCGTGES
+1284 
-1291 DWNDIGQQSI
+1291 
-1301 NIPALASFDELAV
+1301 
-1314 DKEAMPFKDE
+1314 
-1324 ADRKYYRFTP
+1324 
-1334 SETGT
+1334 
-1339 YRFDSKMIGTHSL
+1339 
-1352 DVDIYTIDGAYNGSE
+1352 
-1367 NRWQLEQNEMSKTYL
+1367 
-1382 GAGKVSCYLQKGQT
+1382 
-1396 YVVQVNWHYDEDA
+1396 
-1409 STSTLQIKK
+1409 
-1418 IKTLKSI
+1418 
-1425 EVENKPDQTSVLPG
+1425 
-1439 NSDFLRFS
+1439 
-1447 LDGMTINATYTDGSV
+1447 
-1462 EKIVYGKTDSQ
+1462 
-1473 GMTFD
+1473 
-1478 IYSTKWIN
+1478 
-1486 DKICRVMVEM
+1486 
-1496 GGYKASFDLEA
+1496 
-1507 ASWDAVPALTPEK
+1507 
-1520 EESVVATA
+1520 
-1528 NGMAFRRF
+1528 
-1536 VPSESGYYSFSGK
+1536 
-1549 NCWIQLYDSSAK
+1549 
-1561 EGLTEDRAYLEKGVP
+1561 
-1576 YWVYIYVTNPKETA
+1576 
-1590 TVKVLTGACRW
+1590 
-1601 EVSEK
+1601 
-1606 VEATCTK
+1606 
-1613 DGKVVKTCKT
+1613 
-1623 HGDTITMID
+1623 
-1632 SARGHE
+1632 
-1638 WGAWATIKKPSCA
+1638 
-1651 DGEQQHVCDVCKTV
+1651 
-1665 EKRSIKATKAHS
+1665 
-1677 FSAWKVTKNATVL
+1677 
-1690 AEGVQERTCSVCG
+1690 
-1703 KTETASVAKL
+1703 
-1713 PATIALNVKGTIPLK
+1713 
-1728 VKQSFTV
+1728 
-1735 KVTMGEGDRVV
+1735 
-1746 SWKTSNKKVV
+1746 
-1756 SVKNGKIK
+1756 
-1764 GLKAGK
+1764 
-1770 NATITVQLASGKKAS
+1770 
-1785 FKVKVQKPAVA
+1785 
-1796 TKSIKV
+1796 
-1802 TNAATGRKQ
+1802 
-1811 GKKATLKRGQ
+1811 
-1821 SLKLKAAL
+1821 
-1829 TPITSLQKVK
+1829 
-1839 WSTSNKK
+1839 
-1846 IVTVSKSGVIKAK
+1846 
-1859 KKGKATITV
+1859 
-1868 KSGNKKYN
+1868 
-1876 IKITVK
+1876 

>member
-10 LAVAMSVTSIDSTA
+10 LAVAMTVTSIDSTA
-24 MIVNAADFTSEDV
+24 MMVNAADFTSEEV
-37 QEQGVELTDEPS
+37 QEQSVELTDEPS
-49 EATVETDA
+49 EAAVETDA
-57 ETEDGGVLSE
+57 ETEDGGAFSDS
-67 NSSEDESIEITDEPQ
+67 SSEAENVEIAEEP
-82 ESADTE
+82 EET
-88 GEDAEIDIQEEEE
+88 GEDTQLDIQEED
-101 TSPEDVFSAEDEIAV
+101 SSAEDVFGAEGEISVQADGDSSTGI
-116 LNDEGEGD
+116 DEGEGD

-137 TLGNVYK
+137 TLGNVYQ

-149 PGKTV
+149 AGKTV

-211 ETYYYRTRML
+211 KTYYYRTKMYSKY
-221 HEDVKGTFN
+221 VTGTFN

-243 ANVLT
+243 TNVLT

-265 SADDTVI
+265 SADDMVI
-272 STKLSYNDRQVSVY
+272 STKLFYNDRQVSV

-304 EYSLGKTLDAGIY
+304 EYSLGDYLNAGTY

-325 DGEEEASVESTTY
+325 DGEEEASVESIPY
-338 TVTIRDIEDIAN
+338 TVTIRDANDITN

-356 SLSLNKTTEVSTPIK
+356 SLSLNETTEVSTPRK
-371 GMAYYSFT
+371 GVAYYSFT

-495 SILWLASGY
+495 STLRLASGY

-537 GNYKVRFT
+537 GNYKVKFT
-545 LYNNNGSETGITA
+545 LYDNNDSKTDITA
-558 ETTFTVKALDFMSL
+558 ETTFTVKALDYKSL
-572 PELKKDSNA
+572 PELTKDSNA
-581 IDVSESRYKWYRFT
+581 IDASGSYYKWYRFT

-600 HYHFQWKFAKENG
+600 YYHFEWQSAKGNG
-613 NSDGFDRKWYRIE
+613 NSAGFDRKWYRIE
-626 NGKPVPYDMYWDI
+626 NGKPVPDDNYGNI
-639 EDGNSEL
+639 EYGNSEL
-646 KNDTQYVIGIK
+646 IKGTQYVIGIK
-657 SAEDNPVTLN
+657 SATDNPVTLN
-667 ITKEAVAVEMK
+667 ITKEPVAVEMK

-693 DNVSLDKF
+693 DDVRLDKF

-718 YEDYD
+718 YDDYD
-723 NDLSYMLVNSDD
+723 NDLSYMLVNSDGD
-735 NTVDTLNLPAGE
+735 AVDTSNLPAGE
-747 YFYKILYNRIQ
+747 YFYKILHNRIQ
-758 VASIPVA
+758 VASILVT

-770 ITVDLKAD
+770 ITADLKAD
-778 NAGIVKNSGSR
+778 KSGTVKNNGSQ
-789 MIVSFTP
+789 MIVSFAP

-817 KNEDGTYTQINS
+817 KDESGTYTQINS
-829 WSNYYDNLYSVYATL
+829 WSNDYSESLSSVYATL
-844 NAETTYY
+844 NAGTTYY

-856 EDRYQELQVTPK
+856 DDRYQELQITPK

-876 ETKLLENREYIE
+876 ETKLLENRDYIE
-888 EIDDFSD
+888 RINNFSD

-900 TVTFSDGTTKKVS
+900 TVTFSDDTTKKVS
-913 NNEKFDGYEIEYEG
+913 NNETFDGYKIEYEG
-927 CLAGEV
+927 CLAGEA
-933 EYSRFYFYSSLNPGT
+933 EYNRFYYSSLNPGK
-948 WNIRPCLVDTGSDDN
+948 WNIRPCLVDADSDDD
-963 ESDIKG
+963 ESDIEG
-969 DLAGKEITITVNSL
+969 TLTRNEITITVNSL
-983 NDKMSEFTPLEK
+983 NDKMSAFTPLEK
-995 DKETN
+995 DKKTN

-1011 TADKAGTYVLS
+1011 TADEEGTYVLS
-1022 GEAGI
+1022 SEANI
-1027 EGTAYIYDAEEAC
+1027 EGTAYIYDAEDEY
-1040 WYEYNLYKELNL
+1040 WYAYDLYEELNL
-1052 AAGQSCVIKLQPYF
+1052 AAEQSCVIKLQSYF
-1066 DTTITVSQKTEE
+1066 DATITVSKKTEE

-1091 TTKDFELTDGMSGK
+1091 TTKDFELTDGMSEK
-1105 EITVANEGDVVS
+1105 EITVANAVDVVS

-1132 RDIRDISDYEAYVS
+1132 RDISDYEAYVS
-1146 TSLYRDDNED
+1146 TSLYCDDNRD
-1156 NITTTSSDELTW
+1156 TITTTSSDALIW
-1168 KLEKGKKYTYQF
+1168 KLENGKKYTYKF
-1180 ELQEEETDDYIR
+1180 ELREEETDDYIR
-1192 GSFKVSFRKVEIKTI
+1192 GSFKVSFRKIELKTI

-1217 YQESDCTMLDDLGDF
+1217 YQASDCTLFDDLYDF
-1232 YNTKITYQDGLSKI
+1232 YNTKITYQDGSSKI
-1246 YERLGGTDE
+1246 YERLWGTDE
-1255 FGNQWD
+1255 YGNQWD
-1261 TTDKEDESTSYTS
+1261 TTHKEDESTSYAS
-1274 KAIKHQISFR
+1274 KAIKHQISFM
-1284 YCGTGES
+1284 YIGTGES
-1291 DWNDIGQQSI
+1291 EWTDIGQQSI

-1314 DKEAMPFKDE
+1314 NKEAMPFENGLDK
-1324 ADRKYYRFTP
+1324 KCYRFTP

-1367 NRWQLEQNEMSKTYL
+1367 NRWQLDKNEMSKTYL
-1382 GAGKVSCYLQKGQT
+1382 EAGKVSCYLQEGQT
-1396 YVVQVNWHYDEDA
+1396 YVVEVHWYYDEDA
-1409 STSTLQIKK
+1409 SASTLQIRKV
-1418 IKTLKSI
+1418 KTLKSI
-1425 EVENKPDQTSVLPG
+1425 EVEKKPDQKSVLPG
-1439 NSDFLRFS
+1439 NSDFRRVS
-1447 LDGMTINATYTDGSV
+1447 LDGMTIKATYTDGSV

-1507 ASWDAVPALTPEK
+1507 ASWDDVPALTLEK
-1520 EESVVATA
+1520 EENIVSTA
-1528 NGMAFRRF
+1528 NNVAFRRF

-1549 NCWIQLYDSSAK
+1549 NCWIQLYDSGAK
-1561 EGLTEDRAYLEKGVP
+1561 KGLTEDRAYLEKDVP

-1601 EVSEK
+1601 EVIEK

-1613 DGKVVKTCKT
+1613 DGKVVKECKT

-1638 WGAWATIKKPSCA
+1638 WGAWITIKKPSCA
-1651 DGEQQHVCDVCKTV
+1651 DGEQQHVCSDCKTV

-1690 AEGVQERTCSVCG
+1690 SEGVQQRSCSVCG
-1703 KTETASVAKL
+1703 KTETASIAKL

-1735 KVTMGEGDRVV
+1735 KVTMGAGDRVV

-1770 NATITVQLASGKKAS
+1770 SATITVQLASGKKAS

-1802 TNAATGRKQ
+1802 TNAATGRNQ

-1829 TPITSLQKVK
+1829 TPVTSLQKVT

-1859 KKGKATITV
+1859 KKGRATITV

-1876 IKITVK
+1876 IRIIVK

>member
-24 MIVNAADFTSEDV
+24 MMVNAADFTSEEV
-37 QEQGVELTDEPS
+37 QEQSVELTDEPS

-57 ETEDGGVLSE
+57 ETEDGEVISD

-137 TLGNVYK
+137 TLGEVYQ

-149 PGKTV
+149 AGKTV

-405 VYDAGQTWIGSKK
+405 VYYAGQTWTNLQKGDSV
-418 DDRFYL
+418 YL

-495 SILWLASGY
+495 SILRLASGY

-572 PELKKDSNA
+572 PGLKKDSNA
-581 IDVSESRYKWYRFT
+581 IDASESRYKWYRFT

-948 WNIRPCLVDTGSDDN
+948 WNIRPCLVDADD
-963 ESDIKG
+963 ESDIEG
-969 DLAGKEITITVNSL
+969 TLTRNEITIKVNSL

-1022 GEAGI
+1022 SEANI
-1027 EGTAYIYDAEEAC
+1027 EGTAYIYDVEDED
-1040 WYEYNLYKELNL
+1040 WYVSDLSEELNL

-1066 DTTITVSQKTEE
+1066 DTTITVSKKTEE

-1091 TTKDFELTDGMSGK
+1091 TTEDFALTDGMSGK
-1105 EITVANEGDVVS
+1105 EIIVAKAGDVVS

-1132 RDIRDISDYEAYVS
+1132 SDISDDDDYVS

-1156 NITTTSSDELTW
+1156 NITTTSSDALIW
-1168 KLEKGKKYTYQF
+1168 KLENGKKYTYKF
-1180 ELQEEETDDYIR
+1180 ELRDGDTDDYMR

-1217 YQESDCTMLDDLGDF
+1217 YQASDCTLFDDLYNF
-1232 YNTKITYQDGLSKI
+1232 YNTKITYQDGSSKI
-1246 YERLGGTDE
+1246 YEWLSGTDE
-1255 FGNQWD
+1255 YGNQWD

-1274 KAIKHQISFR
+1274 KAIKHQISFM
-1284 YCGTGES
+1284 YLGTGES
-1291 DWNDIGQQSI
+1291 DWEEIGQQSI
-1301 NIPALASFDELAV
+1301 NIPALDSFDELAV
-1314 DKEAMPFKDE
+1314 NKEVMPFKDE
-1324 ADRKYYRFTP
+1324 TDRKYYRFTP
-1334 SETGT
+1334 SETRT

-1352 DVDIYTIDGAYNGSE
+1352 DVDIYTIDGAYSGSE

-1507 ASWDAVPALTPEK
+1507 ASWDAVPALTLEK

-1561 EGLTEDRAYLEKGVP
+1561 EGLTEDRAYLEKDVP

-1590 TVKVLTGACRW
+1590 TIKVLTGACQW
-1601 EVSEK
+1601 EVLEE

-1613 DGKVVKTCKT
+1613 DGKVVKKCKT

-1638 WGAWATIKKPSCA
+1638 WGAWTTIKKPSCA
-1651 DGEQQHVCDVCKTV
+1651 DGEQQHVCSDCKTV

-1677 FSAWKVTKNATVL
+1677 FSAWKVTRKATVL
-1690 AEGVQERTCSVCG
+1690 AEGTQERTCSVCG
-1703 KTETASVAKL
+1703 KKETASIKKL

-1735 KVTMGEGDRVV
+1735 KVTMGAGDRVV
-1746 SWKTSNKKVV
+1746 SWKTSNKKYV

-1770 NATITVQLASGKKAS
+1770 SATITVQLASGKKAS
-1785 FKVKVQKPAVA
+1785 FKVKVQKAAVA

-1802 TNAATGRKQ
+1802 TNTATGKNQ
-1811 GKKATLKRGQ
+1811 GKSATLKRGQ
-1821 SLKLKAAL
+1821 SLKLAAVL
-1829 TPITSLQKVK
+1829 SPVTSVQKVT

>member
-10 LAVAMSVTSIDSTA
+10 LAVAMIVTSIDSTA
-24 MIVNAADFTSEDV
+24 MMVNAADFTSEEV
-37 QEQGVELTDEPS
+37 QEQSVELTDEPS
-49 EATVETDA
+49 EAAEETDA

-137 TLGNVYK
+137 TLGNVYQ

-149 PGKTV
+149 AGKTV

-356 SLSLNKTTEVSTPIK
+356 SLSLNKTTEVSTAIK

-405 VYDAGQTWIGSKK
+405 VYNAGQTWTNLQKG
-418 DDRFYL
+418 DRVYL

-446 VDMESMVYVADSDS
+446 VDMESMVYVPDSDS

-466 NPTAWENMP
+466 NPTAWDNMP
-475 GRLILTD
+475 GRLRLTD

-817 KNEDGTYTQINS
+817 KNEDGTYTQI
-829 WSNYYDNLYSVYATL
+829 
-844 NAETTYY
+844 
-851 FGISA
+851 
-856 EDRYQELQVTPK
+856 K
-868 LLAKPVKI
+868 
-876 ETKLLENREYIE
+876 
-888 EIDDFSD
+888 
-895 VKLET
+895 
-900 TVTFSDGTTKKVS
+900 
-913 NNEKFDGYEIEYEG
+913 
-927 CLAGEV
+927 
-933 EYSRFYFYSSLNPGT
+933 
-948 WNIRPCLVDTGSDDN
+948 
-963 ESDIKG
+963 
-969 DLAGKEITITVNSL
+969 
-983 NDKMSEFTPLEK
+983 
-995 DKETN
+995 
-1000 VKATNQALYTF
+1000 
-1011 TADKAGTYVLS
+1011 
-1022 GEAGI
+1022 
-1027 EGTAYIYDAEEAC
+1027 
-1040 WYEYNLYKELNL
+1040 
-1052 AAGQSCVIKLQPYF
+1052 
-1066 DTTITVSQKTEE
+1066 
-1078 IPDPDPGDKPTGE
+1078 
-1091 TTKDFELTDGMSGK
+1091 
-1105 EITVANEGDVVS
+1105 
-1117 ATFTPPADGYYRVDI
+1117 
-1132 RDIRDISDYEAYVS
+1132 
-1146 TSLYRDDNED
+1146 
-1156 NITTTSSDELTW
+1156 
-1168 KLEKGKKYTYQF
+1168 
-1180 ELQEEETDDYIR
+1180 
-1192 GSFKVSFRKVEIKTI
+1192 
-1207 KNIELVLKDE
+1207 
-1217 YQESDCTMLDDLGDF
+1217 
-1232 YNTKITYQDGLSKI
+1232 
-1246 YERLGGTDE
+1246 
-1255 FGNQWD
+1255 
-1261 TTDKEDESTSYTS
+1261 
-1274 KAIKHQISFR
+1274 
-1284 YCGTGES
+1284 
-1291 DWNDIGQQSI
+1291 
-1301 NIPALASFDELAV
+1301 
-1314 DKEAMPFKDE
+1314 
-1324 ADRKYYRFTP
+1324 
-1334 SETGT
+1334 
-1339 YRFDSKMIGTHSL
+1339 
-1352 DVDIYTIDGAYNGSE
+1352 
-1367 NRWQLEQNEMSKTYL
+1367 
-1382 GAGKVSCYLQKGQT
+1382 
-1396 YVVQVNWHYDEDA
+1396 
-1409 STSTLQIKK
+1409 
-1418 IKTLKSI
+1418 
-1425 EVENKPDQTSVLPG
+1425 
-1439 NSDFLRFS
+1439 
-1447 LDGMTINATYTDGSV
+1447 
-1462 EKIVYGKTDSQ
+1462 
-1473 GMTFD
+1473 
-1478 IYSTKWIN
+1478 
-1486 DKICRVMVEM
+1486 
-1496 GGYKASFDLEA
+1496 
-1507 ASWDAVPALTPEK
+1507 
-1520 EESVVATA
+1520 
-1528 NGMAFRRF
+1528 
-1536 VPSESGYYSFSGK
+1536 
-1549 NCWIQLYDSSAK
+1549 
-1561 EGLTEDRAYLEKGVP
+1561 
-1576 YWVYIYVTNPKETA
+1576 
-1590 TVKVLTGACRW
+1590 
-1601 EVSEK
+1601 
-1606 VEATCTK
+1606 
-1613 DGKVVKTCKT
+1613 
-1623 HGDTITMID
+1623 
-1632 SARGHE
+1632 
-1638 WGAWATIKKPSCA
+1638 
-1651 DGEQQHVCDVCKTV
+1651 
-1665 EKRSIKATKAHS
+1665 
-1677 FSAWKVTKNATVL
+1677 
-1690 AEGVQERTCSVCG
+1690 
-1703 KTETASVAKL
+1703 
-1713 PATIALNVKGTIPLK
+1713 
-1728 VKQSFTV
+1728 
-1735 KVTMGEGDRVV
+1735 
-1746 SWKTSNKKVV
+1746 
-1756 SVKNGKIK
+1756 
-1764 GLKAGK
+1764 
-1770 NATITVQLASGKKAS
+1770 
-1785 FKVKVQKPAVA
+1785 
-1796 TKSIKV
+1796 
-1802 TNAATGRKQ
+1802 
-1811 GKKATLKRGQ
+1811 
-1821 SLKLKAAL
+1821 
-1829 TPITSLQKVK
+1829 
-1839 WSTSNKK
+1839 
-1846 IVTVSKSGVIKAK
+1846 
-1859 KKGKATITV
+1859 
-1868 KSGNKKYN
+1868 
-1876 IKITVK
+1876 

>member
-1 MKKKKLALL
+1 MY
-10 LAVAMSVTSIDSTA
+10 SEYVT
-24 MIVNAADFTSEDV
+24 
-37 QEQGVELTDEPS
+37 
-49 EATVETDA
+49 
-57 ETEDGGVLSE
+57 
-67 NSSEDESIEITDEPQ
+67 
-82 ESADTE
+82 
-88 GEDAEIDIQEEEE
+88 
-101 TSPEDVFSAEDEIAV
+101 
-116 LNDEGEGD
+116 
-124 LGDSN
+124 
-129 SEVSATEM
+129 
-137 TLGNVYK
+137 
-144 AKIDE
+144 
-149 PGKTV
+149 
-154 WFKFTPAESGRYE
+154 
-167 IYSTGR
+167 
-173 FDTYVEFYGT
+173 
-183 NPAGTRIAENDDGNK
+183 
-198 DVNFSLKQNLEAG
+198 
-211 ETYYYRTRML
+211 
-221 HEDVKGTFN
+221 GTFN

-265 SADDTVI
+265 STDDTVI
-272 STKLSYNDRQVSVY
+272 STQLSYNDRQVSVY
-286 DDSEY
+286 DDSGS

-325 DGEEEASVESTTY
+325 AGEEEASVESAPY

-495 SILWLASGY
+495 SILWLAFGY

-900 TVTFSDGTTKKVS
+900 TVTFSDGTTK
-913 NNEKFDGYEIEYEG
+913 
-927 CLAGEV
+927 
-933 EYSRFYFYSSLNPGT
+933 
-948 WNIRPCLVDTGSDDN
+948 
-963 ESDIKG
+963 
-969 DLAGKEITITVNSL
+969 
-983 NDKMSEFTPLEK
+983 
-995 DKETN
+995 
-1000 VKATNQALYTF
+1000 
-1011 TADKAGTYVLS
+1011 
-1022 GEAGI
+1022 
-1027 EGTAYIYDAEEAC
+1027 
-1040 WYEYNLYKELNL
+1040 
-1052 AAGQSCVIKLQPYF
+1052 
-1066 DTTITVSQKTEE
+1066 
-1078 IPDPDPGDKPTGE
+1078 
-1091 TTKDFELTDGMSGK
+1091 
-1105 EITVANEGDVVS
+1105 
-1117 ATFTPPADGYYRVDI
+1117 
-1132 RDIRDISDYEAYVS
+1132 
-1146 TSLYRDDNED
+1146 
-1156 NITTTSSDELTW
+1156 
-1168 KLEKGKKYTYQF
+1168 
-1180 ELQEEETDDYIR
+1180 
-1192 GSFKVSFRKVEIKTI
+1192 
-1207 KNIELVLKDE
+1207 
-1217 YQESDCTMLDDLGDF
+1217 
-1232 YNTKITYQDGLSKI
+1232 
-1246 YERLGGTDE
+1246 
-1255 FGNQWD
+1255 
-1261 TTDKEDESTSYTS
+1261 
-1274 KAIKHQISFR
+1274 
-1284 YCGTGES
+1284 
-1291 DWNDIGQQSI
+1291 
-1301 NIPALASFDELAV
+1301 
-1314 DKEAMPFKDE
+1314 
-1324 ADRKYYRFTP
+1324 
-1334 SETGT
+1334 
-1339 YRFDSKMIGTHSL
+1339 
-1352 DVDIYTIDGAYNGSE
+1352 
-1367 NRWQLEQNEMSKTYL
+1367 
-1382 GAGKVSCYLQKGQT
+1382 
-1396 YVVQVNWHYDEDA
+1396 
-1409 STSTLQIKK
+1409 
-1418 IKTLKSI
+1418 
-1425 EVENKPDQTSVLPG
+1425 
-1439 NSDFLRFS
+1439 
-1447 LDGMTINATYTDGSV
+1447 
-1462 EKIVYGKTDSQ
+1462 
-1473 GMTFD
+1473 
-1478 IYSTKWIN
+1478 
-1486 DKICRVMVEM
+1486 
-1496 GGYKASFDLEA
+1496 
-1507 ASWDAVPALTPEK
+1507 
-1520 EESVVATA
+1520 
-1528 NGMAFRRF
+1528 
-1536 VPSESGYYSFSGK
+1536 
-1549 NCWIQLYDSSAK
+1549 
-1561 EGLTEDRAYLEKGVP
+1561 
-1576 YWVYIYVTNPKETA
+1576 
-1590 TVKVLTGACRW
+1590 
-1601 EVSEK
+1601 
-1606 VEATCTK
+1606 
-1613 DGKVVKTCKT
+1613 
-1623 HGDTITMID
+1623 
-1632 SARGHE
+1632 
-1638 WGAWATIKKPSCA
+1638 
-1651 DGEQQHVCDVCKTV
+1651 
-1665 EKRSIKATKAHS
+1665 
-1677 FSAWKVTKNATVL
+1677 
-1690 AEGVQERTCSVCG
+1690 
-1703 KTETASVAKL
+1703 
-1713 PATIALNVKGTIPLK
+1713 
-1728 VKQSFTV
+1728 
-1735 KVTMGEGDRVV
+1735 
-1746 SWKTSNKKVV
+1746 
-1756 SVKNGKIK
+1756 
-1764 GLKAGK
+1764 
-1770 NATITVQLASGKKAS
+1770 
-1785 FKVKVQKPAVA
+1785 
-1796 TKSIKV
+1796 
-1802 TNAATGRKQ
+1802 
-1811 GKKATLKRGQ
+1811 
-1821 SLKLKAAL
+1821 
-1829 TPITSLQKVK
+1829 
-1839 WSTSNKK
+1839 
-1846 IVTVSKSGVIKAK
+1846 
-1859 KKGKATITV
+1859 
-1868 KSGNKKYN
+1868 
-1876 IKITVK
+1876 

>member
-10 LAVAMSVTSIDSTA
+10 LAVAMIVTSIDSTA
-24 MIVNAADFTSEDV
+24 MMVNAADFTSEEV
-37 QEQGVELTDEPS
+37 QEQSVELTDEPS
-49 EATVETDA
+49 EAAEETDA

-137 TLGNVYK
+137 TLGEVYQ

-149 PGKTV
+149 AGKTV

-405 VYDAGQTWIGSKK
+405 VYNAGQTWTNLQKG
-418 DDRFYL
+418 DRVYL

-446 VDMESMVYVADSDS
+446 VDMESMVYVPDSDS

-466 NPTAWENMP
+466 NPTAWDNMP
-475 GRLILTD
+475 GRLRLTD

-581 IDVSESRYKWYRFT
+581 IDASESRYKWYRFT

-856 EDRYQELQVTPK
+856 EDRYQELQVT
-868 LLAKPVKI
+868 
-876 ETKLLENREYIE
+876 T
-888 EIDDFSD
+888 
-895 VKLET
+895 
-900 TVTFSDGTTKKVS
+900 
-913 NNEKFDGYEIEYEG
+913 
-927 CLAGEV
+927 
-933 EYSRFYFYSSLNPGT
+933 
-948 WNIRPCLVDTGSDDN
+948 
-963 ESDIKG
+963 
-969 DLAGKEITITVNSL
+969 
-983 NDKMSEFTPLEK
+983 
-995 DKETN
+995 
-1000 VKATNQALYTF
+1000 
-1011 TADKAGTYVLS
+1011 
-1022 GEAGI
+1022 
-1027 EGTAYIYDAEEAC
+1027 
-1040 WYEYNLYKELNL
+1040 
-1052 AAGQSCVIKLQPYF
+1052 
-1066 DTTITVSQKTEE
+1066 
-1078 IPDPDPGDKPTGE
+1078 
-1091 TTKDFELTDGMSGK
+1091 
-1105 EITVANEGDVVS
+1105 
-1117 ATFTPPADGYYRVDI
+1117 
-1132 RDIRDISDYEAYVS
+1132 
-1146 TSLYRDDNED
+1146 
-1156 NITTTSSDELTW
+1156 
-1168 KLEKGKKYTYQF
+1168 
-1180 ELQEEETDDYIR
+1180 
-1192 GSFKVSFRKVEIKTI
+1192 
-1207 KNIELVLKDE
+1207 
-1217 YQESDCTMLDDLGDF
+1217 
-1232 YNTKITYQDGLSKI
+1232 
-1246 YERLGGTDE
+1246 
-1255 FGNQWD
+1255 
-1261 TTDKEDESTSYTS
+1261 
-1274 KAIKHQISFR
+1274 
-1284 YCGTGES
+1284 
-1291 DWNDIGQQSI
+1291 
-1301 NIPALASFDELAV
+1301 
-1314 DKEAMPFKDE
+1314 
-1324 ADRKYYRFTP
+1324 
-1334 SETGT
+1334 
-1339 YRFDSKMIGTHSL
+1339 
-1352 DVDIYTIDGAYNGSE
+1352 
-1367 NRWQLEQNEMSKTYL
+1367 
-1382 GAGKVSCYLQKGQT
+1382 
-1396 YVVQVNWHYDEDA
+1396 
-1409 STSTLQIKK
+1409 
-1418 IKTLKSI
+1418 
-1425 EVENKPDQTSVLPG
+1425 
-1439 NSDFLRFS
+1439 
-1447 LDGMTINATYTDGSV
+1447 
-1462 EKIVYGKTDSQ
+1462 
-1473 GMTFD
+1473 
-1478 IYSTKWIN
+1478 
-1486 DKICRVMVEM
+1486 
-1496 GGYKASFDLEA
+1496 KASC
-1507 ASWDAVPALTPEK
+1507 K
-1520 EESVVATA
+1520 
-1528 NGMAFRRF
+1528 
-1536 VPSESGYYSFSGK
+1536 
-1549 NCWIQLYDSSAK
+1549 
-1561 EGLTEDRAYLEKGVP
+1561 
-1576 YWVYIYVTNPKETA
+1576 
-1590 TVKVLTGACRW
+1590 AC
-1601 EVSEK
+1601 
-1606 VEATCTK
+1606 K
-1613 DGKVVKTCKT
+1613 D
-1623 HGDTITMID
+1623 
-1632 SARGHE
+1632 
-1638 WGAWATIKKPSCA
+1638 
-1651 DGEQQHVCDVCKTV
+1651 
-1665 EKRSIKATKAHS
+1665 
-1677 FSAWKVTKNATVL
+1677 
-1690 AEGVQERTCSVCG
+1690 
-1703 KTETASVAKL
+1703 
-1713 PATIALNVKGTIPLK
+1713 
-1728 VKQSFTV
+1728 
-1735 KVTMGEGDRVV
+1735 
-1746 SWKTSNKKVV
+1746 
-1756 SVKNGKIK
+1756 
-1764 GLKAGK
+1764 
-1770 NATITVQLASGKKAS
+1770 
-1785 FKVKVQKPAVA
+1785 
-1796 TKSIKV
+1796 
-1802 TNAATGRKQ
+1802 
-1811 GKKATLKRGQ
+1811 
-1821 SLKLKAAL
+1821 
-1829 TPITSLQKVK
+1829 
-1839 WSTSNKK
+1839 
-1846 IVTVSKSGVIKAK
+1846 
-1859 KKGKATITV
+1859 
-1868 KSGNKKYN
+1868 
-1876 IKITVK
+1876 

>member
-10 LAVAMSVTSIDSTA
+10 LAVAMIVTSIDSTA
-24 MIVNAADFTSEDV
+24 MMVNAADFTSEEV
-37 QEQGVELTDEPS
+37 QEQSVEFTDEPS

-57 ETEDGGVLSE
+57 ETEDGEVISD

-183 NPAGTRIAENDDGNK
+183 NPAGTRIDENDDGNK
-198 DVNFSLKQNLEAG
+198 DVNFSLKRNLTAG

-230 VQIVQKKVLSVEA
+230 VQIVQKKILSVEA
-243 ANVLT
+243 TDVLT

-286 DDSEY
+286 DGSEY

-405 VYDAGQTWIGSKK
+405 VYNAGQTWTNLQKG
-418 DDRFYL
+418 DRVYL

-446 VDMESMVYVADSDS
+446 VDMESMVYVPDSDS

-466 NPTAWENMP
+466 NPTAWDNMP
-475 GRLILTD
+475 GRLRLTD

-581 IDVSESRYKWYRFT
+581 IDASESRYKWYRFT

-639 EDGNSEL
+639 EDDNSEL

-770 ITVDLKAD
+770 ITADLKAD
-778 NAGIVKNSGSR
+778 NAGIVKNSGSQ

-948 WNIRPCLVDTGSDDN
+948 WNIRPCLVDTDSDDN

-969 DLAGKEITITVNSL
+969 DLTGKEITITVNSL

-1066 DTTITVSQKTEE
+1066 DTAITVSKKIEE

-1091 TTKDFELTDGMSGK
+1091 TTKDFELTDGMSEK

-1132 RDIRDISDYEAYVS
+1132 SDIRDISDYEADVS
-1146 TSLYRDDNED
+1146 TSLYRDDNGD

-1168 KLEKGKKYTYQF
+1168 KLENGKKYTYTF
-1180 ELQEEETDDYIR
+1180 ELREEDTEDCIR
-1192 GSFKVSFRKVEIKTI
+1192 GSFKVSFQKVEIKTI

-1217 YQESDCTMLDDLGDF
+1217 YQASDCTLFDDLYDF

-1246 YERLGGTDE
+1246 YEGLWGTDE
-1255 FGNQWD
+1255 YGNQWN
-1261 TTDKEDESTSYTS
+1261 TTHKEDESTSYAS
-1274 KAIKHQISFR
+1274 KAIKYQISFM
-1284 YCGTGES
+1284 YLGTGES
-1291 DWNDIGQQSI
+1291 DWEEIGQQSI
-1301 NIPALASFDELAV
+1301 NIPALDSFDELAV
-1314 DKEAMPFKDE
+1314 DKEVMPFKDE
-1324 ADRKYYRFTP
+1324 TDRKYYRFTP

-1425 EVENKPDQTSVLPG
+1425 EVEKKPDQTSVLPG

-1473 GMTFD
+1473 GMTCEL
-1478 IYSTKWIN
+1478 YSMEWIN
-1486 DKICRVMVEM
+1486 DEKCRVMVEM

-1507 ASWDAVPALTPEK
+1507 ASWDDVPALTPEK

-1561 EGLTEDRAYLEKGVP
+1561 EGLTEDRAYLEKDVP

-1590 TVKVLTGACRW
+1590 TIKVLTGACQW
-1601 EVSEK
+1601 EVLEE

-1613 DGKVVKTCKT
+1613 DGKVVKKCKT

-1638 WGAWATIKKPSCA
+1638 WGAWTTIKKPSCA
-1651 DGEQQHVCDVCKTV
+1651 DGEQQHVCGVCKTV

-1690 AEGVQERTCSVCG
+1690 AEGVQQRSCSVCG
-1703 KTETASVAKL
+1703 KTETASIAKL

-1735 KVTMGEGDRVV
+1735 KVTMGAGDRVV

-1770 NATITVQLASGKKAS
+1770 SATITVQLASGKKAS

-1802 TNAATGRKQ
+1802 TNAATGKNQ

-1829 TPITSLQKVK
+1829 TPVTSLQKVT

>member
-24 MIVNAADFTSEDV
+24 MMVNAADFTSEDV
-37 QEQGVELTDEPS
+37 QEQSVEFADEPS

-101 TSPEDVFSAEDEIAV
+101 TSPEEVFSAEDEIAV

-149 PGKTV
+149 AGKTV

-183 NPAGTRIAENDDGNK
+183 NPAGTRIDENDDGNK
-198 DVNFSLKQNLEAG
+198 DVNFSLKRNLTAG

-243 ANVLT
+243 TDVLT

-304 EYSLGKTLDAGIY
+304 EYSLGDTLDAGTY

-325 DGEEEASVESTTY
+325 DGEEEASVESAPY

-393 SFSVYRVNSDGT
+393 SFSVYRVNSDGS
-405 VYDAGQTWIGSKK
+405 VYDAGQTWTNLQKGDSV
-418 DDRFYL
+418 YL

-446 VDMESMVYVADSDS
+446 VDMESMVYVPDSDS

-466 NPTAWENMP
+466 NPTAWDNMP
-475 GRLILTD
+475 GRLRLTD

-537 GNYKVRFT
+537 GNYKVKFT

-558 ETTFTVKALDFMSL
+558 ETTFTVKALDYTSL
-572 PELKKDSNA
+572 PELNKDSNA
-581 IDVSESRYKWYRFT
+581 IAASESRYKWYRFT

-667 ITKEAVAVEMK
+667 IIKEAVAVEMK

-770 ITVDLKAD
+770 ITADLKAD
-778 NAGIVKNSGSR
+778 NAGIVKNSGSQ

-796 EKSGKYELNFN
+796 ENSGKYELNFN

-844 NAETTYY
+844 NAGTTYY

-888 EIDDFSD
+888 EIDDFRD

-933 EYSRFYFYSSLNPGT
+933 EYSRFYSYSSLNPGT
-948 WNIRPCLVDTGSDDN
+948 WNIRPCLVDTDSDDN

-969 DLAGKEITITVNSL
+969 DLTGKEITITVNSL

-1011 TADKAGTYVLS
+1011 TAVEAGTYVLS
-1022 GEAGI
+1022 SEAEI
-1027 EGTAYIYDAEEAC
+1027 EGSAYIYDAKDKY
-1040 WYEYNLYKELNL
+1040 WYEYNLYEKLNL
-1052 AAGQSCVIKLQPYF
+1052 AAKQSCVIKLQPCF
-1066 DTTITVSQKTEE
+1066 DTAITVSKKTEE

-1091 TTKDFELTDGMSGK
+1091 TTKDFELTDGMSEK

-1132 RDIRDISDYEAYVS
+1132 SDIRDISDYEAYVS

-1156 NITTTSSDELTW
+1156 NITTTSSDALTW

-1180 ELQEEETDDYIR
+1180 ELREEDMEDCIR

-1217 YQESDCTMLDDLGDF
+1217 YQASDCTLFDDLYDF
-1232 YNTKITYQDGLSKI
+1232 YNTKITYQDGSSKI
-1246 YERLGGTDE
+1246 YEGLWGTDE
-1255 FGNQWD
+1255 YGNQWD
-1261 TTDKEDESTSYTS
+1261 TTHKEDESTSYAS
-1274 KAIKHQISFR
+1274 KAIKYQISFM
-1284 YCGTGES
+1284 YLGTGES
-1291 DWNDIGQQSI
+1291 DWEEIGQQSI
-1301 NIPALASFDELAV
+1301 NIPALDSFDELAV
-1314 DKEAMPFKDE
+1314 NKEVMPFKDE
-1324 ADRKYYRFTP
+1324 SDRKYYRFTALA
-1334 SETGT
+1334 TGT

-1367 NRWQLEQNEMSKTYL
+1367 NRWQLDQNEMSKTYL

-1425 EVENKPDQTSVLPG
+1425 EVEKKPDQTSVLPG

-1473 GMTFD
+1473 GMTCEL
-1478 IYSTKWIN
+1478 YSMEWIN
-1486 DKICRVMVEM
+1486 DEKCRVMVEM

-1507 ASWDAVPALTPEK
+1507 ASWDDVPALTPEK

-1561 EGLTEDRAYLEKGVP
+1561 EGLTEDRAYLEKDVP

-1590 TVKVLTGACRW
+1590 TIKVLTGACQW
-1601 EVSEK
+1601 EVLEE

-1613 DGKVVKTCKT
+1613 DGKVVKKCKT

-1638 WGAWATIKKPSCA
+1638 WGAWTTIKKPSCA
-1651 DGEQQHVCDVCKTV
+1651 DGEQQHVCGVCKTV

-1690 AEGVQERTCSVCG
+1690 AEGVQQRSCSVCG

-1735 KVTMGEGDRVV
+1735 KVTMGAGDRIV

-1770 NATITVQLASGKKAS
+1770 SATITVQLASGKKAS

-1802 TNAATGRKQ
+1802 TNTATGKNQ

-1829 TPITSLQKVK
+1829 TPITSLQKVT